1 MMDRDSRW
9 EKVWASVAPYV
20 WPYEDEVVPNYP
32 VTEFL
37 FEVAYFDTVWYCR
50 ILIHDDDLAQ
60 FPDLYNIT
68 LDNMVK
74 NIDGRLE
81 NV

>member
-9 EKVWASVAPYV
+9 EKVWAPVAPYV

-37 FEVAYFDTVWYCR
+37 FEVAYFDTV
-50 ILIHDDDLAQ
+50 
-60 FPDLYNIT
+60 
-68 LDNMVK
+68 
-74 NIDGRLE
+74 
-81 NV
+81 